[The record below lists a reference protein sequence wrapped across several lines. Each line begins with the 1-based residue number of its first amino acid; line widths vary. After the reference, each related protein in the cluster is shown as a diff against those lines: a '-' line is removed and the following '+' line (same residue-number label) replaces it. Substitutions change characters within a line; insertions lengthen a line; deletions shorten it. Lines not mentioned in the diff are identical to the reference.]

1 MSAGQISNL
10 QQRPCLVT
18 AVLPNSGRM
27 LLGGIRNKEDNLRER
42 MAYLIMLA
50 MLILLVTFILAVL
63 GKGEWQAPT
72 RQDQEKASI
81 SQDLLL

>member
-1 MSAGQISNL
+1 
-10 QQRPCLVT
+10 
-18 AVLPNSGRM
+18 
-27 LLGGIRNKEDNLRER
+27 
-42 MAYLIMLA
+42 MAYLLVLA

-72 RQDQEKASI
+72 RQEQEKASI